1 MNDAL
6 RNLAIPTIKQ
16 LARQARVLSG
26 KVTQASKDALFKTVY
41 ESLNGFGKARDPF
54 GVELTQSELA
64 LIILDAGPGLW
75 LGDEAYAPKVLGVR
89 VGVSRAFN
97 LDSR

>member
-6 RNLAIPTIKQ
+6 NNLAIPTTKQ
-16 LARQARVLSG
+16 LAREVRVLSD
-26 KVTQASKDALFKTVY
+26 KVTQASRGALFATVY
-41 ESLNGFGKARDPF
+41 QSLNGFGKARDPF
-54 GVELTQSELA
+54 GVKLTQSELA
-64 LIILDAGPGLW
+64 LVILDAGPGLW
-75 LGDEAYAPKVLGVR
+75 LGDEAYAPQVLGVR